1 MVERCPICNRT
12 KCKRHLLACFDSSG
26 DEGDFVIGLVDGA
39 ILDVNELE
47 AVMKQA
53 RLAWVQSVRSTGA
66 PVAPRWM
73 EKVPGLD
80 GYFAKLGSGVVD
92 IAKYENDEDA
102 VYDLGANTSI
112 QDSQEFLW
120 ELLSGCGWLG
130 DQTERYFE
138 ALMRSTTYVSWWSA
152 RPSAIV
158 KTLRRT
164 LQTALLEAGLKVR
177 SMSRAQRE
185 AQREKP
191 KARKYEAVFSEGRG
205 S

>member
-1 MVERCPICNRT
+1 M
-12 KCKRHLLACFDSSG
+12 
-26 DEGDFVIGLVDGA
+26 
-39 ILDVNELE
+39 NELE

-53 RLAWVQSVRSTGA
+53 RLAWVQSVRSTGE

-80 GYFAKLGSGVVD
+80 SYFAKLGSGVVD

-102 VYDLGANTSI
+102 AHDPGANTGI
-112 QDSQEFLW
+112 LDSQEFLW
-120 ELLSGCGWLG
+120 ELLSACGWLG
-130 DQTERYFE
+130 DQTEEDFE
-138 ALMRSTTYVSWWSA
+138 ALMRSTRYVSWWSA

-185 AQREKP
+185 KQQLARMREKMS
-191 KARKYEAVFSEGRG
+191 AVFAEGRG